1 MNVMLMLTFFSG
13 VSLPAGF
20 LGAVYFYRIRKED
33 TLKLNLLAALFMA
46 MALRCS
52 KSFLCFSLG
61 MPTVG
66 MALGYLGLASIGPLL
81 WLYLKYAG
89 KASVQS
95 IEAKDYAHFLPSL
108 IGFITILLMGREVAI
123 ELYFFTTYVVLAYV
137 LWGWRTFLLDKDHHG
152 ELLRKWNLLLLI
164 SISVLCAIFLFQYHT
179 DYLVNYMIGSALA
192 AVAFYGLLYF
202 ALNHPVLFP
211 VAKKKKR
218 LDPKVV
224 QKVKH
229 AIEGEKVYRKPSLT
243 LDQFSKDL
251 DHPSYLIS
259 LAIKTEFK
267 KSFSELINHKRIQEV
282 LKELSKQ
289 DQDYGKIEGLA
300 YSVGFNTPSAFY
312 AAFKKVT
319 GTTPTE
325 YQKAQRRKPQLPD
338 IVLEPKAIG
347 EL

>member
-1 MNVMLMLTFFSG
+1 MLAFFSG

-33 TLKLNLLAALFMA
+33 TLKLNLLAALFVA

-52 KSFLCFSLG
+52 KSFLCFTLG

-81 WLYLKYAG
+81 CLYLKYSG
-89 KASVQS
+89 KVSVQS
-95 IEAKDYAHFLPSL
+95 IEARDYGHFLPSL
-108 IGFITILLMGREVAI
+108 IGFISILLVGREVAI
-123 ELYFFTTYVVLAYV
+123 ELYFFTTYILLAYV
-137 LWGWRTFLLDKDHHG
+137 LWGWRKLFLDKDHNA

-164 SISVLCAIFLFQYHT
+164 SISVLCGIFLFQYHT
-179 DYLVNYMIGSALA
+179 DYLINYTIGSALA

-202 ALNHPVLFP
+202 ALNHSVLFP
-211 VAKKKKR
+211 VTKKRKR
-218 LDPKVV
+218 LDPKVI

-243 LDQFSKDL
+243 LDQFSKEL
-251 DHPSYLIS
+251 GHPSYLIS
-259 LAIKTEFK
+259 LAVKTEFK

-312 AAFKKVT
+312 AAFKKLT

-325 YQKAQRRKPQLPD
+325 YQKAQRKKSHMPNM
-338 IVLEPKAIG
+338 VLEPKAIG